1 MKIEAGKHPAAPHIS
16 DVLVNGVPLA
26 RGTCL
31 WVDLVKGEACIY
43 LTDGNGQPLVENGRW
58 IDRVIS
64 GRITVRIP
72 DDKRHLLD
80 WGREMEMT

>member
-1 MKIEAGKHPAAPHIS
+1 MKIEANKHPAATHIT
-16 DVLVNGVPLA
+16 DVLVDGVPLP
-26 RGTCL
+26 RGTCV

-43 LTDGNGQPLVENGRW
+43 LTDGNGQPLVEDGNW
-58 IDRVIS
+58 VAHVIH

-80 WGREMEMT
+80 WGREMEMQ